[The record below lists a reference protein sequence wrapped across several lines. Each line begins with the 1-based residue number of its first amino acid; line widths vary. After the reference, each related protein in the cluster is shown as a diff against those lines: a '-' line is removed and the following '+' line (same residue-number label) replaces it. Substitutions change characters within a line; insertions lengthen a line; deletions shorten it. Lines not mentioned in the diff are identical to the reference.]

1 MRKIVKLSLTF
12 IMIVCMIFS
21 ITAKSFAAIS
31 CGVTINSTS
40 EVKKGETLTVT
51 FNLSKLQSDKGI
63 NALRG
68 TLKYDKDSLTLVK
81 MEGQND
87 WSKPS
92 YNEADGTFVI
102 ERDEYATKDGS
113 FLKVTFEV
121 KDKSNKNVNISM
133 EGISVSNEFDEINV
147 SSASKNITVKE
158 KENTPNKKPTTN
170 SGTSSTTNTTDTN
183 KTDSGME
190 EIKDKN
196 ATIVQKEKL
205 PYTGSNT
212 AISIISI
219 GTVAIITT
227 VLFVKMRINNK

>member
-1 MRKIVKLSLTF
+1 MKKIVKLSLTF

-31 CGVTINSTS
+31 CGVTISGAS
-40 EVKKGETLTVT
+40 EVKKGDTFTVT

-63 NALRG
+63 NALMG
-68 TLKYDKDSLTLVK
+68 TLKYDKNNLTLVK

-170 SGTSSTTNTTDTN
+170 SGTSSTTTTIIA
-183 KTDSGME
+183 DSGME

>member
-1 MRKIVKLSLTF
+1 MKKIVKLSLTF
-12 IMIVCMIFS
+12 IIMICMIFS

-31 CGVTINSTS
+31 CGVTISSAS
-40 EVKKGETLTVT
+40 EVKKGDTFTVT

-63 NALRG
+63 NALIG
-68 TLKYDKDSLTLVK
+68 TLKYDKNSLTLVK

-121 KDKSNKNVNISM
+121 RDKSAKNVNVSM

-147 SSASKNITVKE
+147 NSASKNITVKE
-158 KENTPNKKPTTN
+158 RANTSNQKPNTN
-170 SGTSSTTNTTDTN
+170 NQTSSTTNKNN
-183 KTDSGME
+183 KTDSE
-190 EIKDKN
+190 IKEIKDKN
-196 ATIVQKEKL
+196 ETIAKKEKL

-219 GTVAIITT
+219 GAVAIITT
-227 VLFVKMRINNK
+227 VLFVKMKINNK